1 MKKALLEE
9 PPDMRE
15 SGDDIPCGLMYIH
28 AMYLA
33 DIFSD
38 DSNFHTLVMDHIVS
52 KPLAIKITSIHRK
65 RSH

>member
-1 MKKALLEE
+1 
-9 PPDMRE
+9 MRE
-15 SGDDIPCGLMYIH
+15 SEGDDVPCGLMYIH

-52 KPLAIKITSIHRK
+52 KPLAIKNNIYTS
-65 RSH
+65 